1 MIADIAVAGV
11 LLVSGVLAFSMGLV
25 KFLLLIASWVGAAVA
40 AYLGF
45 LHLGP
50 YFEGIVK
57 DPLFQA
63 IAAAGTLFIVSLI
76 VLTIATHMISNHVR
90 GSVLGHLDRALG
102 FVFGL
107 FLGVILV
114 SMIYI
119 GLTLFWPDE
128 DDFPKEI
135 AEAKTLP
142 LIRAGAGALVSLM
155 PEGAFTQVRPR
166 GDELGDAVEGV
177 EDAVKGLATDK
188 IDQLG
193 DTIDSLDAEDRLNK
207 LMKPEPPAD
216 EPPAENGAEPKPG
229 YGNDERSDM
238 QRLIENNQ

>member
-1 MIADIAVAGV
+1 MIADIVVAGV
-11 LLVSGVLAFSMGLV
+11 LLISGVLAFSMGLV
-25 KFLLLIASWVGAAVA
+25 KFLLLIASWLGAAVA

-50 YFEGIVK
+50 YFEFASE

-63 IAAAGTLFIVSLI
+63 IAAAATLFILSLI
-76 VLTIATHMISNHVR
+76 VLTIATHMISNHIR

-128 DDFPKEI
+128 SDMPKQI

-142 LIRAGAGALVSLM
+142 LIRVGAGALVSLL
-155 PEGAFTQVRPR
+155 PEGTFTRVEPK
-166 GDELGDAVEGV
+166 GDELDDAVESV
-177 EDAVKGLATDK
+177 EDAVKGLANDK
-188 IDQLG
+188 IDELG
-193 DTIDSLDAEDRLNK
+193 DTIESIDAEDRLNK
-207 LMKPEPPAD
+207 LMQPEPPAH
-216 EPPAENGAEPKPG
+216 ETQPADSAPPKPG
-229 YGNDERSDM
+229 YGDDERSDM